1 MSIAALV
8 QALVDAGA
16 SGDVILAAVK
26 AVEASK
32 VADDEARRAAVRARV
47 TKHRALKRAVT
58 LHDVSIQEAVENST
72 KKVVS
77 AGSDENAPLYVEEKE
92 HKKKGKRESSLD
104 DKRGTRL
111 PQDWMPSEADAAYG
125 ATLGFTSVAYDR
137 EVEKFRNHWHT
148 KPGKDALKLDWSKT
162 FRNWLLRGA
171 ERFAPAKEPYR
182 PTVVQTAQ
190 AVFIERG
197 SPQWQAWTR
206 HRGKEPIAIHHG
218 GKDGQFMR
226 TEWPPQESAA

>member
-1 MSIAALV
+1 MSIANLV
-8 QALVDAGA
+8 KLLIDAGVAADVIVAAVAEAEEMSGGIPVDKVDA
-16 SGDVILAAVK
+16 
-26 AVEASK
+26 
-32 VADDEARRAAVRARV
+32 VAERRRAYDRERKRNVRW
-47 TKHRALKRAVT
+47 
-58 LHDVSIQEAVENST
+58 NST
-72 KKVVS
+72 GVHRNS
-77 AGSDENAPLYVEEKE
+77 ENAPLSIEEDIRE
-92 HKKKGKRESSLD
+92 ERKREAPV
-104 DKRGTRL
+104 KPRPPERRGTRL
-111 PQDWMPSEADAAYG
+111 PDDWTPDADDAAYG
-125 ATLGFTSVAYDR
+125 ASLGYTSVAYDR

-206 HRGKEPIAIHHG
+206 HRGKEPIAIHHA

-226 TEWPPQESAA
+226 SEWPPQESAA